1 MLTIIGFSA
10 SRAGSGMALTP
21 ALPGS
26 RKEKVVRLAASV
38 VSIQPSGLVNRISE
52 SGAGLAGAGG
62 STAAVGGGAGF
73 SLGTL

>member
-62 STAAVGGGAGF
+62 SATAVGGGTGF